1 MPSGG
6 QGSHG
11 NHGGHGNQ
19 SSMGGGAGGSAG
31 PRNHL
36 NPTSDTL
43 GQVTRS
49 LQLSSGHIQV
59 VSNHLYSIQA
69 MSSAQVRVAP
79 GGPDAFF
86 LMISGTEQ
94 QVESAEAL
102 ITTVLNQ
109 TPGAAYA

>member
-1 MPSGG
+1 MPNEHMMPSGG
-6 QGSHG
+6 GQ
-11 NHGGHGNQ
+11 GGHGGGMV
-19 SSMGGGAGGSAG
+19 SGGGSS
-31 PRNHL
+31 RNHMS
-36 NPTSDTL
+36 PTSDPL

-49 LQLSSGHIQV
+49 LQLSSQHIQV

-109 TPGAAYA
+109 TPGGTYA